1 MSDSDSEQEQ
11 RLTLEDLEG
20 SDTEMLSGDE
30 DGPMDI
36 LTEQRVTVNNEPA
49 LKRLREQIALPTNI
63 PWSETQSIT
72 STQSINVSDPDDDL
86 NREVAFYNQALEAAV
101 LGRERIRKE
110 GGVFERPGDYFAEMI
125 KSDEHMAKIRQ
136 RLLDEN
142 ASIQASERAKAQRE
156 LKKFGKKVQT
166 EKRLE
171 REKSKADALDKIS
184 ALKKKRQGN
193 DNSTNADD
201 DFDVALAS
209 DDDEMKAYKSS
220 GSNSANRGK
229 KRSADSTPESR
240 GKRHKKDQKFGFGG
254 KKRHAKSNTA
264 ESSADV
270 SGFNVKRNKSSSF
283 KAGHKAAKPG
293 GVKKRLGKSRRQNGG
308 GK

>member
-36 LTEQRVTVNNEPA
+36 LTTQRVTINNEPA

-72 STQSINVSDPDDDL
+72 STESVNVADPDDDL
-86 NREVAFYNQALEAAV
+86 NREIAFYNQALEAAIF
-101 LGRERIRKE
+101 GRERIRKE

-136 RLLDEN
+136 KLLDEN
-142 ASIQASERAKAQRE
+142 ASIQASERAKAQRD

-171 REKSKADALDKIS
+171 REKAKADALDKIT

-193 DNSTNADD
+193 DNSANADD
-201 DFDVALAS
+201 EFDVALES
-209 DDDEMKAYKSS
+209 DDEEMKAYKTS
-220 GSNSANRGK
+220 GQGGNKGK
-229 KRSADSTPESR
+229 KRSASSTPESR
-240 GKRHKKDQKFGFGG
+240 GKRLKKDQKFGFGG
-254 KKRHAKSNTA
+254 KKRHEKSNTA
-264 ESSADV
+264 DSSADV
-270 SGFNVKRNKSSSF
+270 SGFNVKRNKSTTF
-283 KAGHKAAKPG
+283 KAGHKASKSASKNRPG
-293 GVKKRLGKSRRQNGG
+293 KARRQNGG
-308 GK
+308 GRK

>member
-1 MSDSDSEQEQ
+1 MSDSESEQEQ

-20 SDTEMLSGDE
+20 SDTEMLSNDE
-30 DGPMDI
+30 DGPIDI
-36 LTEQRVTVNNEPA
+36 LTEQRVTINNEPA

-63 PWSETQSIT
+63 PWSETQSVT
-72 STQSINVSDPDDDL
+72 STQAVSVADPDDDL

-142 ASIQASERAKAQRE
+142 ASIQASERAKAQRD

-171 REKSKADALDKIS
+171 REKSKAAALDKITS
-184 ALKKKRQGN
+184 LKKKRQGN
-193 DNSTNADD
+193 DNTANADD
-201 DFDVALAS
+201 EFDVALAS
-209 DDDEMKAYKSS
+209 DDEQRGS
-220 GSNSANRGK
+220 GGAKNGNN
-229 KRSADSTPESR
+229 KRSASSTPGSR
-240 GKRHKKDQKFGFGG
+240 SKRLKKDQKFGFGG
-254 KKRHAKSNTA
+254 KKRNAKSNTA
-264 ESSADV
+264 ESSADM
-270 SGFNVKRNKSSSF
+270 SGFNVKRNKSTSF
-283 KAGHKAAKPG
+283 KSGGHKAARTAAG
-293 GVKKRLGKSRRQNGG
+293 GAKKRPGKARRQNAGG
-308 GK
+308 RK

>member
-20 SDTEMLSGDE
+20 SDAEMLSNDE
-30 DGPMDI
+30 DGPIDI
-36 LTEQRVTVNNEPA
+36 LTEQRVTINNEPA

-63 PWSETQSIT
+63 PWSETQSVT
-72 STQSINVSDPDDDL
+72 STESINVTDPDDDL

-101 LGRERIRKE
+101 FGRDRIRKE

-142 ASIQASERAKAQRE
+142 ASIQASERAKAQRD

-171 REKSKADALDKIS
+171 REKTKADALDKIS

-209 DDDEMKAYKSS
+209 DDEEMKAYKTA
-220 GSNSANRGK
+220 GQNGK
-229 KRSADSTPESR
+229 GNKRSASSTPESR
-240 GKRHKKDQKFGFGG
+240 GKRQKKDQKFGFGG

-270 SGFNVKRNKSSSF
+270 SGFNTKRNKSTSF
-283 KAGHKAAKPG
+283 KPGHKAAKAG
-293 GVKKRLGKSRRQNGG
+293 GPAKKRPGKARRQNGG
-308 GK
+308 GRR